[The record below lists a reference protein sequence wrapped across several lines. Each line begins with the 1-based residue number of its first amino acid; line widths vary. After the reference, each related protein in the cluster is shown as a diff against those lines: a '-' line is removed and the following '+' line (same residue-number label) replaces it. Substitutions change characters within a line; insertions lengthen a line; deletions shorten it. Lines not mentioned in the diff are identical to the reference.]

1 MSNTTSRPFFF
12 QRALREPVV
21 HFTLIAV
28 IFFLVTEFVSS
39 GRREVIEI
47 DRQEVAWRIQQ
58 IEGDTPLS
66 EEERRLAERSYIDEQ
81 ILARE
86 ARILGFDDDQR
97 IRSILS
103 QKMLHILSGGVIQP
117 TEAELRAYYKENELR
132 YVRGPSVTVDEVV
145 VMAGGS
151 GTLPLELGTGLD
163 VERFAENERLRHAVL
178 TEVTID
184 DLSLVFG
191 PETAAKV
198 FEAEPGVWVGPQQT
212 TLGEH
217 WFRVTDRFD
226 EVIPPAF
233 DAILGQVRYDWI
245 GEKEEA
251 LLQERIAELR
261 ELYSVKF
268 IGEGPLR

>member
-1 MSNTTSRPFFF
+1 MSNTTSQPSFF

-21 HFTLIAV
+21 HFTLIAA

-39 GRREVIEI
+39 GGREVIEI

-151 GTLPLELGTGLD
+151 GTLPPERGTGLD

-178 TEVTID
+178 TEGTID

-233 DAILGQVRYDWI
+233 DAILGQVRFDWI

-268 IGEGPLR
+268 IGEGPSR

>member
-1 MSNTTSRPFFF
+1 MSNTTSQPSFF

-21 HFTLIAV
+21 HFTFIAV

-39 GRREVIEI
+39 AGREVIEI
-47 DRQEVAWRIQQ
+47 DRQEIAWRIQQ
-58 IEGDTPLS
+58 IERDTPLS
-66 EEERRLAERSYIDEQ
+66 EEERRLAELTYIDEQ

-117 TEAELRAYYKENELR
+117 TEAELRAYYKENQLR
-132 YVRGPSVTVDEVV
+132 YVRAPSVTVDEVV

-151 GTLPLELGTGLD
+151 GTLPPELGTGVD
-163 VERFAENERLRHAVL
+163 IDRFAKNERLRHAVL
-178 TEVTID
+178 REVTTD

-198 FEAEPGVWVGPQQT
+198 FEAELGVWVGPQQT
-212 TLGEH
+212 ALGEH
-217 WFRVTDRFD
+217 WFRVTDRLD

-233 DAILGQVRYDWI
+233 EAILGQVRFDWI

-268 IGEGPLR
+268 VGEGPSR

>member
-1 MSNTTSRPFFF
+1 MSNTTSQPSFF

-151 GTLPLELGTGLD
+151 GTLPPELGTGLD

-198 FEAEPGVWVGPQQT
+198 FEAEPGVWVGPQRT
-212 TLGEH
+212 ALGEH

-233 DAILGQVRYDWI
+233 DAILGQVRFDWI

-268 IGEGPLR
+268 VGEGPSR

>member
-21 HFTLIAV
+21 HFTLIAA

-39 GRREVIEI
+39 GGREVIEI

-117 TEAELRAYYKENELR
+117 TEAE
-132 YVRGPSVTVDEVV
+132 
-145 VMAGGS
+145 
-151 GTLPLELGTGLD
+151 
-163 VERFAENERLRHAVL
+163 
-178 TEVTID
+178 
-184 DLSLVFG
+184 
-191 PETAAKV
+191 
-198 FEAEPGVWVGPQQT
+198 PGVWVGPQQT

-233 DAILGQVRYDWI
+233 DAILGQVRFDWI

-268 IGEGPLR
+268 IGEGPSR

>member
-1 MSNTTSRPFFF
+1 MSNTTSQPSFF

-39 GRREVIEI
+39 GGREVIEI

-58 IEGDTPLS
+58 IERDTPLS
-66 EEERRLAERSYIDEQ
+66 EEERRLAERTYIDEQ

-117 TEAELRAYYKENELR
+117 TEAELRAYYKENQLR
-132 YVRGPSVTVDEVV
+132 YVRAPSVTVDEVV
-145 VMAGGS
+145 VMAGGL
-151 GTLPLELGTGLD
+151 GTLPPELGAGLD
-163 VERFAENERLRHAVL
+163 VERLAENERFRHAVL

-198 FEAEPGVWVGPQQT
+198 FEAEPGVWVGAQQT
-212 TLGEH
+212 ALGEH

-233 DAILGQVRYDWI
+233 DAILGQVRFDWI

-268 IGEGPLR
+268 VGEGPSR

>member
-1 MSNTTSRPFFF
+1 
-12 QRALREPVV
+12 
-21 HFTLIAV
+21 
-28 IFFLVTEFVSS
+28 
-39 GRREVIEI
+39 
-47 DRQEVAWRIQQ
+47 
-58 IEGDTPLS
+58 
-66 EEERRLAERSYIDEQ
+66 
-81 ILARE
+81 
-86 ARILGFDDDQR
+86 
-97 IRSILS
+97 
-103 QKMLHILSGGVIQP
+103 MLHILSGGVIQP
-117 TEAELRAYYKENELR
+117 TETELRAYYKENQLR
-132 YVRGPSVTVDEVV
+132 YVRAPSVTVDEVV

-151 GTLPLELGTGLD
+151 GTLPPELGAGLD

-198 FEAEPGVWVGPQQT
+198 FEAEPGVWVGPQRT
-212 TLGEH
+212 ALGEH

-233 DAILGQVRYDWI
+233 DAILGQVRFDWI

-268 IGEGPLR
+268 VGEGPSR